1 MEYTEEEIQAMLYS
15 AFLDGKIQALEERTS
30 EIAKEIEIKK
40 EKIARLENEPSS

>member
-1 MEYTEEEIQAMLYS
+1 MSKSKLCYILP
-15 AFLDGKIQALEERTS
+15 FLDGKISVLKERTS